1 MSEYSINEIYSMDDD
16 WGLDVSTGLPYS
28 KGAVQR
34 FIKQM
39 ISQQISQMSEK
50 IGWLQFEG
58 TRIGFYDAPDGIK
71 LGAVELSGIVYT
83 INYTS
88 DTNTNFF
95 VLVSDEHKYITIT
108 PSSESGTIGGKMNEF
123 IEDYEYTF
131 SVDNGSGSYKQF
143 KAGDCMNGESF
154 KEDIRNYLTVGNN
167 RIRVIITGKESTQ
180 SRSIIFVV
188 TLTNL
193 QLTCN
198 MSWWKPF
205 INGENYYIDKI
216 FFGGNLNKTLNIKI
230 DDDESQLY
238 SINFTSSTNYLSS
251 EYSYNI
257 TGKFPKGGTGV
268 HKVDVWMTGEGV
280 ETSHYKF
287 NIMCIDTPDINNK
300 SLVCINEIKDKA
312 VNFDN
317 QTLFKYATYNAIS
330 VNFDITC
337 NDNGNNIVVIE
348 EQTIKVQTQTRN
360 SYDIGFEINTE
371 SKENVSVTVN
381 VSVPD
386 FSQQFTLALDN
397 TNSYAAVDNPTFY
410 LNCTNRSNGSLNK
423 TEFINSSN
431 VTGAVSSYSAN
442 FTGFAW
448 STDGWATD
456 NDGNKCLV
464 VNAGSY
470 IEVPDFKPLSSA
482 AVYNKTIEFK
492 FRCSNVA
499 DYDTPI
505 MSFMDTETY
514 DPLRTNGIILFPT
527 KILVLSTSNR
537 QVTPQSVNLNED
549 SITHVTIVLQRNYA
563 NKGKNLCRIYINSY
577 QNAVFE
583 YSGNASF
590 GDGHLRMGQE
600 SADFYLYMMRLYDN
614 RVLEENDVLGNFLN
628 VLIDDKEFTRSGVRK
643 DNNILDSGEINY
655 DMCKKAGYNI
665 MTIETDNDLPI
676 PSIEY
681 TSTVNSTLSIEY
693 NDHPEWNFTITKA
706 PLGGQGTTS
715 MKYYRWNL
723 RWKLKDKSIWT
734 YADNSTTSKSGW
746 FDGKDNHPKMNKI
759 TAKKNYA
766 SSMQGHKMGACK
778 LYDELYYRLGFKTA
792 LPSETC
798 RVAVFQYPV
807 MGFQKFSDGSYS
819 FIGLYTI
826 GPDKGDSKTFG
837 YNGDKY
843 PNFLSLEGPN
853 HNPLGTRFLHPWTE
867 NTQYDPD
874 DETLKFGGQEGWDVD
889 ACPYETDVAED
900 RLKIQ
905 TLLENEWKPAYDIVY
920 YCSPYLI
927 SLAEAGFTSISQL
940 NSNLNTFR
948 NGMTIMSNRK
958 NEVFQLYDS
967 SYNLIHYD
975 NTAGCYITLSH
986 NILSYLTGYLM
997 TLNPSTEELIQARK
1011 QKFYIE
1017 SENYWS
1023 IPVALYR
1030 SCFLDLI
1037 GGSDNHAKNSYP
1049 FKFKSLSEGGRWCW
1063 RDDDLDTVLATDN
1076 NGQSTKPY
1084 GIEVGDVTSDG
1095 TDIFQGSSS
1104 VFWTLIDDVFK
1115 NEKSSTMKK
1124 VISVLCEMAAD
1135 VKLSSAYMHDTVY
1148 NIIGSYFWGN
1158 SSEYFPSLSYNKDAT
1173 WCYITPWNIDPNKS
1187 YNNVYPLTQALGTQK
1202 DAEELWLYRRIIYIM
1217 SKYEIGGF
1225 TGSQHDGFN
1234 AIEFTP
1240 AKSFTFNITPSQD
1253 MYPSANKGGGE
1264 NINGGRTKAG
1274 ETCQILADSDGSTTF
1289 YLKGMDLYT
1298 DIGDLSGL
1306 VLTTRG
1312 GDTST
1317 GAGFSVIGN
1326 KLRSIKIGDA
1336 DPSKV
1341 SFNAS
1346 RFNIS
1351 GKSLEYIDA
1360 RNVTT
1365 LVSDV
1370 LLFDCPRLKKVY
1382 FQGTNAS
1389 TIYLP
1394 MGAKITEIGYPTGI
1408 KTLFLHSL
1416 PMLDDDGL
1424 LISDESIDSLTGLYY
1439 YNCPNI
1445 SPFDLLRKIYNQG
1458 QNLHFVTLIWDDV
1471 IEGTAADLDMFAE
1484 FTNPYDPTTNTGYG
1498 CIEFNPDTNQISNS
1512 TLRADFQ
1519 GAININGYTYKDSF
1533 DALKNYFGNQLQI
1546 SCLGYYIR
1554 FKDNVVLQLLLDNNY
1569 GDGTGIT
1576 YEKAETFTSIGNNI
1590 FGDNTNIT
1598 SFNELK
1604 EFKNVTTCPRFYGCT
1619 NLVSID
1625 CSNIT
1630 VFNHECLRNCNN
1642 LTTLNNLGKFTLTG
1656 DGQFMDCNY
1665 LQLDKDVFKDFTY
1678 IPFGICSNNYV
1689 ITDINLQNAITIGGG
1704 AFSTNKQLKNINIIN
1719 CEYIR
1724 SFAFNKTIIEKLEL
1738 NKILTI
1744 ENRAFE
1750 NCNNLKTIIIRQS
1763 NSVPKLDWGNKFDYA
1778 TIYVPDSL
1786 VEEYKVASNWS
1797 AFANNIK
1804 PLSEYVE

>member
-180 SRSIIFVV
+180 SRSIIFIV

-251 EYSYNI
+251 EYSYNM

-348 EQTIKVQTQTRN
+348 DQTIKVQTQTRN

-386 FSQQFTLALDN
+386 FNQQFTLPLDN

-410 LNCTNRSNGSLNK
+410 LNCTNRSNGSLNR

-470 IEVPDFKPLSSA
+470 VEVPDFKPLSSA

-499 DYDTPI
+499 DYDTPV

-514 DPLRTNGIILFPT
+514 DPSRTNGIILFPT

-628 VLIDDKEFTRSGVRK
+628 VLIDDNEFTRSGVRK

-655 DMCKKAGYNI
+655 DMCKKAGYNV

-681 TSTVNSTLSIEY
+681 TSTVNSTLTIEY

-837 YNGDKY
+837 YDGDKY

-867 NTQYDPD
+867 NTQYDPN

-900 RLKIQ
+900 RQKIQ

-927 SLAEAGFTSISQL
+927 SLSEAGFTSVSQL

-975 NTAGCYITLSH
+975 NTAGCYITLPH
-986 NILSYLTGYLM
+986 NIFSYLTGYLM
-997 TLNPSTEELIQARK
+997 TSNPSTEELIQARK

-1274 ETCQILADSDGSTTF
+1274 EVCQILADSDGSTTF

-1326 KLRSIKIGDA
+1326 KLRRIKIGDA

-1394 MGAKITEIGYPTGI
+1394 MGAKITEIGYPAAI

-1416 PMLDDDGL
+1416 PMLDNDGI
-1424 LISDESIDSLTGLYY
+1424 LINYESIDSLTGLYY

-1445 SPFDLLRKIYNQG
+1445 SPFDLLRKIYNKG
-1458 QNLHFVTLIWDDV
+1458 QNFHFVTLIWDNV

-1484 FTNPYDPTTNTGYG
+1484 FTTPYDPVTNTGYG

-1512 TLRADFQ
+1512 TRRADFQ
-1519 GAININGYTYKDSF
+1519 GVININGYTYKDSF

-1576 YEKAETFTSIGNNI
+1576 YEKAQTITSISNNT
-1590 FGDNTNIT
+1590 FSNNTDIT
-1598 SFNELK
+1598 SFDELK
-1604 EFKNVTTCPRFYGCT
+1604 EFKNVTTCPRFYGCKK
-1619 NLVSID
+1619 LVSID

-1630 VFNHECLRNCNN
+1630 VFNHECLRYCNN
-1642 LTTLNNLGKFTLTG
+1642 LTTLKNLGKFTLTG
-1656 DGQFMDCNY
+1656 GNQFLHCYN
-1665 LQLDKDVFKDFTY
+1665 LQLDKDVFKDFTN
-1678 IPFGICSNNYV
+1678 IPGGLCSNNYV
-1689 ITDINLQNAITIGGG
+1689 ITDMNLQNATTIGSG
-1704 AFSTNKQLKNINIIN
+1704 AFSICKKLKNINIIN
-1719 CEYIR
+1719 CEYIGN
-1724 SFAFNKTIIEKLEL
+1724 FAFDRTIIEKLEL
-1738 NKILTI
+1738 NKITTI

-1750 NCNNLKTIIIRQS
+1750 ACNNLKTIVIRQS
-1763 NSVPKLDWGNKFDYA
+1763 NSVPKLDWGNTFNYA
-1778 TIYVPDSL
+1778 TIYVPDLL
-1786 VEEYKVASNWS
+1786 VEEYKVANNWS

>member
-180 SRSIIFVV
+180 SRSIIFIV

-251 EYSYNI
+251 EYSYNM
-257 TGKFPKGGTGV
+257 TNKFPKGGTGV

-348 EQTIKVQTQTRN
+348 NQTIKVQTQTRN

-371 SKENVSVTVN
+371 SKENVSIAVN
-381 VSVPD
+381 VSVQD
-386 FSQQFTLALDN
+386 FNQQFTLPLDN

-470 IEVPDFKPLSSA
+470 VEVPDFKPLSSA

-499 DYDTPI
+499 DYDTPV

-590 GDGHLRMGQE
+590 GDGYLKMGQE

-665 MTIETDNDLPI
+665 MTIKTDNDLPI

-837 YNGDKY
+837 YDGDKY

-900 RLKIQ
+900 RQKIQ
-905 TLLENEWKPAYDIVY
+905 TLLESEWKPAYDIVY

-927 SLAEAGFTSISQL
+927 SLAEAGFASISEL

-975 NTAGCYITLSH
+975 NTAGCYITLPH
-986 NILSYLTGYLM
+986 NILSYLAGYLM
-997 TLNPSTEELIQARK
+997 TSNPSTEELIQARK

-1049 FKFKSLSEGGRWCW
+1049 FKFKSLYEGGRWCW

-1416 PMLDDDGL
+1416 PMLDDEGI
-1424 LISDESIDSLTGLYY
+1424 LISDESINSLTGLYY

-1484 FTNPYDPTTNTGYG
+1484 FTNPYNPATNTGYG

-1519 GAININGYTYKDSF
+1519 GVININGYTYKDSF

-1554 FKDNVVLQLLLDNNY
+1554 FKDKQWLDFIAQKF
-1569 GDGTGIT
+1569 GDGIGTIQDNLDSVTTINGVFTGEEINAACPNLDILDMSPFKNIENFYYHPSQGWKWNT
-1576 YEKAETFTSIGNNI
+1576 TATKVYFRQNIDIPSGNVNIGQSVDGVYKYVYGFGSVNHNYKYEECVVIDNCDSFWGYFFRDVKYGNIYIKNDAMMTGGFSYASDPTKAVIGFI
-1590 FGDNTNIT
+1590 YVQASVLEDYLANTNWVKH
-1598 SFNELK
+1598 SAKLKAYDFN
-1604 EFKNVTTCPRFYGCT
+1604 TDP
-1619 NLVSID
+1619 D
-1625 CSNIT
+1625 NILPE
-1630 VFNHECLRNCNN
+1630 H
-1642 LTTLNNLGKFTLTG
+1642 TG
-1656 DGQFMDCNY
+1656 YFVM
-1665 LQLDKDVFKDFTY
+1665 
-1678 IPFGICSNNYV
+1678 
-1689 ITDINLQNAITIGGG
+1689 
-1704 AFSTNKQLKNINIIN
+1704 
-1719 CEYIR
+1719 
-1724 SFAFNKTIIEKLEL
+1724 
-1738 NKILTI
+1738 
-1744 ENRAFE
+1744 
-1750 NCNNLKTIIIRQS
+1750 
-1763 NSVPKLDWGNKFDYA
+1763 
-1778 TIYVPDSL
+1778 
-1786 VEEYKVASNWS
+1786 
-1797 AFANNIK
+1797 
-1804 PLSEYVE
+1804 